1 MILPLFCA
9 GLTLAVGPPAPTFKI
24 TSSQISLLATPVT
37 AFPHFA
43 AMLLMSVDNEEAW
56 SRPVL
61 VGYALPDD
69 PNSDSWSRAVL
80 VGYVGP
86 DPAGENAWSRPVNV
100 GYALPDNVN
109 DGAWSRPV
117 NVDFDPERQNIVW
130 SRAVSIDGAATSA
143 ISVIFENLIEGVFY
157 TPPTVTLDLYQSD
170 GTFFRTDTINLT
182 NNTGTIA
189 NLNRR
194 IYIGITQGQST
205 WIGKKVIIDTRA
217 GNASVTFSHFNG
229 DVDGDFEVGPGDFE
243 TVVANFGLAPAT
255 PEEGDVDRDGEVGP
269 SDFEIIVANFGQFT
283 PTP

>member
-37 AFPHFA
+37 ALPHFA
-43 AMLLMSVDNEEAW
+43 AMLLLSMDNEEAW

-182 NNTGTIA
+182 NNAGTIA
-189 NLNRR
+189 DLNRR